1 MRNQT
6 TREGA
11 EDRVAAIEA
20 NKEEEGMK
28 TVIEAANASAKNIAS
43 VKERVLS
50 AASSTVSDVTG
61 GTTSYF
67 FAPTASSWSTPTFT
81 WTITPN
87 LVAAADDEDER
98 TKWEGILALEGQP
111 TSDGRYLMPG
121 EIAHRELPIPLL
133 AQSATAMGH
142 DGAEI
147 CGRIE
152 SISFI
157 PIAEFDRRE
166 EYNLDDVRDETV
178 VIWAEGTFDTSE
190 HGDEAQRLID
200 NGAGVS
206 VDLTVT
212 AVYILD
218 PETFEE
224 VPDEEIDFEKLFFG
238 EYVFGYAAKIA
249 GTTIVAIPAF
259 EEAEVDEVDEV
270 EDEAAVVASAVAPLA
285 ANDVSIFMPKER
297 RLLMNTS
304 YGFGLAEK
312 RLAEALTAA
321 AAGEAPVKPPLD
333 WFSMPE
339 ANQPTPLTVT
349 ADGRVFGH
357 LALWNQCHTGF
368 AFCQRPPRS
377 TTGYSH
383 FHVGQIETAEGELIN
398 VGRVTVGEAGRAKGG
413 HASIVLG
420 RQGAMDHYDKTGC
433 VGAFVRASNGTHGIW
448 LSGAV
453 RSDVPAERIRDMR
466 ANPPSGDWRDG
477 ELVAVLSVPVPGFPI
492 PRAEARLVASG
503 AEEDIPV
510 LIATGYSPESDEV
523 MEEQEIDLVTFRKR
537 MRKLHAQATL
547 TLAVSRGDA
556 LPIESEEGEV
566 VGYSFPNPSP
576 ELAAAAE
583 DALTSEAEEEDLA
596 TITLEPEK
604 KRVYRK
610 AKA

>member
-1 MRNQT
+1 
-6 TREGA
+6 
-11 EDRVAAIEA
+11 
-20 NKEEEGMK
+20 MK
-28 TVIEAANASAKNIAS
+28 TVKEAAEASAEQIDV
-43 VKERVLS
+43 VKRRALS
-50 AASSTVSDVTG
+50 AASSTVIDVSDN
-61 GTTSYF
+61 TTYF
-67 FAPTASSWSTPTFT
+67 FTPSTTASPQFT
-81 WTITPN
+81 WTFTPT
-87 LVAAADDEDER
+87 LVAAADDDEDER
-98 TKWEGILALEGQP
+98 DHWEGILALEGQP

-121 EIAHRELPIPLL
+121 EISHRDLPIPLL
-133 AQSATAMGH
+133 AQSATALGH

-152 SISFI
+152 SITYI
-157 PIAEFDRRE
+157 PIADFDRRD
-166 EYNLDDVRDETV
+166 EYDLDDVRDETV
-178 VIWAEGTFDTSE
+178 VIWGEGTFDTSE
-190 HGDEAQRLID
+190 HGDEAQRLIS

-206 VDLTVT
+206 VDLTVSK
-212 AVYILD
+212 VYILD
-218 PETFEE
+218 PDTFEE

-259 EEAEVDEVDEV
+259 EEAEVGEV
-270 EDEAAVVASAVAPLA
+270 EEDEEAEEAEAVVASAVAPLNLTEISA
-285 ANDVSIFMPKER
+285 YMPKER
-297 RLLMNTS
+297 RLLMNSS
-304 YGFGLAEK
+304 YGLHLAGE
-312 RLAEALTAA
+312 RLAAALTAA
-321 AAGEAPVKPPLD
+321 ATGQAPLKPPAE

-339 ANQPTPLTVT
+339 APTPTPLTVT

-377 TTGYSH
+377 TTGYSS
-383 FHVGQIETAEGELIN
+383 FHVGQIETAEGDLVN

-420 RQGAMDHYDKTGC
+420 QQGAMDHYDKTGC

-503 AEEDIPV
+503 ADEDIPV
-510 LIATGYSPESDEV
+510 LIATGYSPESEEA
-523 MEEQEIDLVTFRKR
+523 MEDQEIDLVTYRKEMSR
-537 MRKLHAQATL
+537 LHAQKTIA
-547 TLAVSRGDA
+547 LARARGEISAIYDG
-556 LPIESEEGEV
+556 EEI
-566 VGYSFPNPSP
+566 VGYVFHEEPSRELSEASAVLAGADHAE
-576 ELAAAAE
+576 ELADYITDKPITVSLA
-583 DALTSEAEEEDLA
+583 EAE
-596 TITLEPEK
+596 PK

-610 AKA
+610 PAA